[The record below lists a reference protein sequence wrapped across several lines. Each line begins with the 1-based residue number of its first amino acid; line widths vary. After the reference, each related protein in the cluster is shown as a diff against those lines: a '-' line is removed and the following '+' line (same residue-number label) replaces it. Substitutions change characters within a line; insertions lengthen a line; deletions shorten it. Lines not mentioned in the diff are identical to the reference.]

1 MRFLAFTINFNQIIG
16 LLFTLLYAYQVIY
29 LAVGLLRG
37 HRQDTHIPA
46 RLRRYAVLIS
56 ARNEEGVIGELIE
69 SLKKQN
75 YPADLLDIYVVADN
89 CTDGTA
95 DAAQRAGATV
105 FRRFNRVEVGKGY
118 ALDFLLKALA
128 ADGRDQLYEGYFIFD
143 ADNIVDPNFVAEMN
157 RTFDQGG
164 YAAITCY
171 RNSKNFAHNWIT
183 AGYSIWFLR
192 EARFVNAARQALGQ
206 ELRYIYVTEHK
217 HGDGRW
223 HHHVLINATGDDFDL
238 VRKLWAQGGVEFKP
252 LRIDKDKNFE
262 TLARYMCKEQRDK
275 VGLRLWSGSRNLNKP
290 ERECWRV
297 PDDTPLAP
305 PSSSPLVLEDTGDV
319 VTAYGHYRYVKYLA
333 AGWQLTPRPRA
344 KRKRGRRRVRP

>member
-1 MRFLAFTINFNQIIG
+1 MAKFKK
-16 LLFTLLYAYQVIY
+16 VIVAGP
-29 LAVGLLRG
+29 LV
-37 HRQDTHIPA
+37 
-46 RLRRYAVLIS
+46 V
-56 ARNEEGVIGELIE
+56 EVV
-69 SLKKQN
+69 
-75 YPADLLDIYVVADN
+75 YPAPNPRDSVGVRQGKKALSSE
-89 CTDGTA
+89 
-95 DAAQRAGATV
+95 AQR
-105 FRRFNRVEVGKGY
+105 RMNLKY
-118 ALDFLLKALA
+118 AWQKLELLIA
-128 ADGRDQLYEGYFIFD
+128 A
-143 ADNIVDPNFVAEMN
+143 NFGVK
-157 RTFDQGG
+157 DL
-164 YAAITCY
+164 
-171 RNSKNFAHNWIT
+171 WIT
-183 AGYSIWFLR
+183 FTYDDEHLPASRKEANAIMKAFLR
-192 EARFVNAARQALGQ
+192 KLRAARQALGQ

-238 VRKLWAQGGVEFKP
+238 IRKLWAQGGVEFKP